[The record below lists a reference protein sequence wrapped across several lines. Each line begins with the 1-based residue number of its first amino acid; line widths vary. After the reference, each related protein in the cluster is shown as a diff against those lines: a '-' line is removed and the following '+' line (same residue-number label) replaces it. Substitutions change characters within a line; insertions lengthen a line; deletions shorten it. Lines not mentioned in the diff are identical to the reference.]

1 MFKLIIPIKFDKSI
15 PPKKIYQLYYSSLPK
30 LKRNIKFFANKYNQ
44 PDINERLLKSKTI
57 MFRDVNKE
65 TLYRDIIL
73 YALNN
78 LYIYR
83 DITGCVEYRLRPVK
97 NVFAKNIT
105 FDQLFRIIEFG
116 NEYVKPLRIFN
127 DAMNKSLPDIN
138 RVYNLVYDPNT
149 IKP

>member
-1 MFKLIIPIKFDKSI
+1 MFKLIIPIKFNKSI

-44 PDINERLLKSKTI
+44 SDVNERLLKSKTI

-116 NEYVKPLRIFN
+116 NEHVKPLRIFN

-138 RVYNLVYDPNT
+138 RVYNLVYDPNA